1 MIYYFKDIVMKEYSP
16 NLSWHHMNTPAVAA
30 PTGLEVEEKNVGDCT
45 KYVDTWGVGCLCF

>member
-1 MIYYFKDIVMKEYSP
+1 MIYYFKDIVIKEYSL

-30 PTGLEVEEKNVGDCT
+30 LTGLEVEEKNVGDCT